1 MRIIRRR
8 SKRPVYALLVLVL
21 VACYAFWA
29 LNRALPLLQ
38 PESYR
43 SQITVN
49 TGSSTLAWPAAGQSA
64 VSILGT
70 DILETHG
77 PQKPAPTASV
87 AKVITA
93 LTVLDKKP
101 LAAGQ
106 QGPAIT
112 LSPSDVALFHN
123 YAAEDGSLVPVSTG
137 EKISQYQMLQ
147 AMMLPSANNVADSL
161 AIWAYGSLSDYAT
174 AANAYLAAHDLK
186 DTHVGNDASGLSP
199 TTTSTAS
206 DLVKLGQLAMQNQVL
221 ASIAGQSTATGI
233 PMTTIVKNVN
243 QLLGTSGIVGIKTGN
258 SDPAGGVFLSASKIT
273 VNGKPVTVITAV
285 EGSPTLFVA
294 LKDSLALVRSAQANF
309 VSATIV
315 KAGDKIGS
323 YKVPWS
329 TPIPAVASK
338 DLTTTAWKGS
348 AVKATATLQPLS
360 IHDVDAGKIT
370 LPDNSVAIKLQRPI
384 PKPSAWWRLSHPL

>member
-8 SKRPVYALLVLVL
+8 SKRPVYVLLVLVL
-21 VACYAFWA
+21 IAGYAFWA
-29 LNRALPLLQ
+29 LHRALPLLQ
-38 PESYR
+38 PEPYR
-43 SQITVN
+43 SQITVK
-49 TGSSTLAWPAAGQSA
+49 TGSPSLAWPAAGQSA

-101 LAAGQ
+101 LATGQ
-106 QGPAIT
+106 QGPTIT
-112 LSPSDVALFHN
+112 LTANDMTLYKN
-123 YAAEDGSLVPVSTG
+123 YAAEDGSLVPVSAG

-147 AMMLPSANNVADSL
+147 AMMLPSANNIADSL
-161 AIWAYGSLSDYAT
+161 AIWAFGSLPDYAT
-174 AANAYLAAHDLK
+174 AANAYLATHGLK
-186 DTHVGNDASGLSP
+186 DTHVGSDASGLSP
-199 TTTSTAS
+199 TTTSTAT

-233 PMTTIVKNVN
+233 PMTTTVKNVN
-243 QLLGTSGIVGIKTGN
+243 QLLGTTGIVGIKTGN

-273 VNGKPVTVITAV
+273 INGKPVTVITAV

-309 VSATIV
+309 VPITVI
-315 KAGDKIGS
+315 KGGDKIAS
-323 YKVPWS
+323 YAVPWS
-329 TPIPAVASK
+329 TPTPAIAAK
-338 DLTTTAWKGS
+338 DLATNAWKGS
-348 AVKATATLQPLS
+348 TVKAMATLRPLN
-360 IHDVDAGKIT
+360 IHAVDAGKIN
-370 LPDNSVAIKLQRPI
+370 LPDISVAVKLQKPA
-384 PKPSAWWRLSHPL
+384 PKPSAWWRLTHPL